1 MSEAYQIIEKKE
13 TQRLAAFVAEHGQA
27 FFPLVSL
34 VEQSQ
39 LAVEDLMDVMGRAG
53 VEAVL
58 LLSAKGLTG
67 EPHPGKRGGEVRR
80 YGSQGG
86 RVMLKGRKL
95 KVRKPRLRRRGQGR
109 GGGGAGVRGHAGR
122 PRAGGADAGFADAG
136 GLHAEL
142 RGRSSRVGRDGGG
155 VEVGREPA
163 EHRGG
168 RGRAAAS
175 LRAAL

>member
-53 VEAVL
+53 LEAVL

-67 EPHPGKRGGEVRR
+67 APHPGKRGGEVRR
-80 YGSQGG
+80 HGSQGG
-86 RVMLKGRKL
+86 RVTLKGRKL

-109 GGGGAGVRGHAGR
+109 GGEVEVPAYAAMQADPGL
-122 PRAGGADAGFADAG
+122 GGADAGFADAR
-136 GLHAEL
+136 GLDAEL
-142 RGRSSRVGRDGGG
+142 RGRSSRAGRDGGG
-155 VEVGREPA
+155 VEVGREPG

-168 RGRAAAS
+168 RGGAAAS
-175 LRAAL
+175 L